1 MSEGASRL
9 ALAAFMVGAG
19 ALHFAVP
26 STYAR
31 IVPPAL
37 GHARALVLVTG
48 AAEIATGVLLVLPPT
63 RRLGGWLAAGLLVA
77 VFPAN
82 VQMALQ
88 GGIAGASFPLD
99 SATVAWLRLPLQVPL
114 VRWAWRH
121 GRDPRLAPA
130 VVRAGTGKG

>member
-1 MSEGASRL
+1 MTEGASRL
-9 ALAAFMVGAG
+9 ALAAFMVAAG

-26 STYAR
+26 SAYAR

-48 AAEIATGVLLVLPPT
+48 GAEIATGVLLVLPAT

-99 SATVAWLRLPLQVPL
+99 SAAVAWLRLPLQIPL

-121 GRDPRLAPA
+121 GRGPRLAPA
-130 VVRAGTGKG
+130 VVAAGTGKG